1 MSLEDVPPPASR
13 RKVWQKLAI
22 SLVPAAGL
30 IWLMQ
35 SGSLPIVPRHEQF
48 AHVAAWAVPVYVGIY
63 CVLHSVRLS
72 RWYFLLSAVD
82 EEVSY
87 WSVIRV
93 GAVGLFAVALLPFR
107 MGEVVRPL
115 LIRRAP
121 KLGFWTASGTIGAER
136 IIDAL
141 AVSGL
146 LLTGLRFAKPLNKL
160 PDHIGTL
167 PIHVDIVPRMALVCA
182 VVFASGCIVM
192 GIFYFW
198 RDWARRVTETVVGVV
213 SVPLARWLA
222 TKIGQMADGLG
233 FLARPR
239 HAIPYLIATTIY
251 WLLTSAMFW
260 SLAVGCGLEKVS
272 YFGAMTTVGV
282 VGLGILAPATP
293 GFFGAWQLATYAALA
308 MYLPPETVTEAGSVY
323 AFLGYVL
330 PIGMTVLAGVAGIL
344 AKPRALLLLSSEPE
358 AREPSPD
365 ASAKLT
371 ASITPP

>member
-1 MSLEDVPPPASR
+1 MSIEDVPPPASR
-13 RKVWQKLAI
+13 GKVWQKLAI

-35 SGSLPIVPRHEQF
+35 SGSLPIVPRREEF
-48 AHVAAWAVPVYVGIY
+48 AHVAAWTVPAYVGLWCTLY
-63 CVLHSVRLS
+63 AVRLA

-82 EEVSY
+82 PEVPF
-87 WSVIRV
+87 WSVVRV

-107 MGEVVRPL
+107 MGEVARPL

-136 IIDAL
+136 ILDAL
-141 AVSGL
+141 AVSAL
-146 LLTGLRFAKPLNKL
+146 LLAGLRFAKPLDKL

-167 PIHVDIVPRMALVCA
+167 PIHVDVVPRMALLCA
-182 VVFASGCIVM
+182 VVFASGCLVM

-198 RDWARRVTETVVGVV
+198 RDWARRFTETVVGVV
-213 SVPLARWLA
+213 SVSLARWLA

-239 HAIPYLIATTIY
+239 HAVPYLVFTTTY
-251 WLLTSAMFW
+251 WLLTATLFW
-260 SLAVGCGLEKVS
+260 SLAVGCGLEKVGF
-272 YFGAMTTVGV
+272 FGAMTTVGV
-282 VGLGILAPATP
+282 VGLGIIVPATP
-293 GFFGAWQLATYAALA
+293 GFFGAWQLAIYAALA
-308 MYLPPETVTEAGSVY
+308 MYLPPETVIEAGSVY

-330 PIGMTVLAGVAGIL
+330 PVSLTVVVGIIGIL

-358 AREPSPD
+358 AQEPAPE